1 MFKSIKDFFVSVA
14 EAIIEARRAEADLV
28 VRRFRGQ

>member
-14 EAIIEARRAEADLV
+14 EAIIEARKAEADMV
-28 VRRFRGQ
+28 VRRFKGQ